1 MNTTLPL
8 KKRILVID
16 DNAGILFALRQAL
29 EVQGHEVHTAECFA
43 GVASVDALAP
53 DLIYLDISL
62 VGQDG
67 REISR
72 ELKSDARTKN
82 IPIIILTAY
91 PNAGGLTKEA
101 GADDHLPKPFE
112 LTHLWEMTARY
123 AA

>member
-1 MNTTLPL
+1 MSAPLPQ

-16 DNAGILFALRQAL
+16 DNAGILFSLQQAL
-29 EVQGHEVHTAECFA
+29 EVQGHEVHTAEYFDS
-43 GVASVDALAP
+43 VASVAELSP

-67 REISR
+67 REIAQ
-72 ELKSDARTKN
+72 ELKHDARTKH

-91 PNAGGLTKEA
+91 PNADELTKQA

-112 LTHLWEMTARY
+112 LTHLWKMTDKY